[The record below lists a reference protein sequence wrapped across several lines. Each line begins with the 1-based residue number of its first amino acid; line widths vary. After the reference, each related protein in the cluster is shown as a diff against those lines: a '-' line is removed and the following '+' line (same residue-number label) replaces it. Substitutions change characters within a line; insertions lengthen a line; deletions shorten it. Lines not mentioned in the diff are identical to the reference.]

1 MFDMMKKTKD
11 IGKRNAAKKSTQKNT
26 GLTIQR
32 MPWHV
37 SNGFPDDRLN
47 IPNSNPDSPITGYRF
62 IGYSYSPQNDIETN
76 DFKNAVVSAAG
87 FIAELNPP
95 KPDELLTDGE
105 IGTYCNMQ
113 YGKSLNA
120 AVNSKSLFEE
130 ERELFSGSKSSAELE
145 YAQSYPVSDK
155 VNTLNEVRNVVKGI
169 KDSGVSDDD
178 KKAAAIQALA
188 GLIELSR
195 RIMTNL
201 RGLAAAGD
209 LNRII
214 EILGNEVVNLYKK
227 QSIESGRAK
236 RILNGINN
244 IDPFQ
249 IQVKTKYP
257 INPPQNEL
265 VLHYQFSR
273 ESYGYIVRV
282 EKDGNTFRMA
292 NARYGIDDNT
302 YYSSAHAACQ
312 GTVLDAA
319 KNTTSDPLGQGNP
332 AVIDAITKLG
342 GEGSRWQCVRD
353 HADTIKDSTIIYT
366 MKDDG
371 SGYMCITFEKL
382 WKSWKSLFNYDF
394 NIDNDRLKE
403 VLKIGGAE
411 ITQQANRPEGDC
423 IELG

>member
-47 IPNSNPDSPITGYRF
+47 IPNSNPDAPITGYRF

-95 KPDELLTDGE
+95 KPKELLSNNE
-105 IGTYCNMQ
+105 INDYRMAKYEN
-113 YGKSLNA
+113 LPDD
-120 AVNSKSLFEE
+120 AVNARIPFKEE
-130 ERELFSGSKSSAELE
+130 KELFSGLKSSDALG
-145 YAQSYPVSDK
+145 YAQSYPVSDS
-155 VNTLNEVRNVVKGI
+155 VNKINEVREVVKRI
-169 KDSGVSDDD
+169 KDSEDSGDV
-178 KKAAAIQALA
+178 KKAAAKQALD
-188 GLIELSR
+188 GLIGLPEETMVKLQEL
-195 RIMTNL
+195 L
-201 RGLAAAGD
+201 EKEKYD
-209 LNRII
+209 QII
-214 EILGNEVVNLYKK
+214 KTLGMKAVDFYKEEIPGSSTLV
-227 QSIESGRAK
+227 K
-236 RILNGINN
+236 RIRTIQN

-302 YYSSAHAACQ
+302 YY
-312 GTVLDAA
+312 
-319 KNTTSDPLGQGNP
+319 P
-332 AVIDAITKLG
+332 
-342 GEGSRWQCVRD
+342 
-353 HADTIKDSTIIYT
+353 
-366 MKDDG
+366 
-371 SGYMCITFEKL
+371 
-382 WKSWKSLFNYDF
+382 
-394 NIDNDRLKE
+394 
-403 VLKIGGAE
+403 
-411 ITQQANRPEGDC
+411 
-423 IELG
+423 

>member
-1 MFDMMKKTKD
+1 
-11 IGKRNAAKKSTQKNT
+11 
-26 GLTIQR
+26 
-32 MPWHV
+32 
-37 SNGFPDDRLN
+37 
-47 IPNSNPDSPITGYRF
+47 
-62 IGYSYSPQNDIETN
+62 
-76 DFKNAVVSAAG
+76 
-87 FIAELNPP
+87 
-95 KPDELLTDGE
+95 
-105 IGTYCNMQ
+105 
-113 YGKSLNA
+113 
-120 AVNSKSLFEE
+120 
-130 ERELFSGSKSSAELE
+130 
-145 YAQSYPVSDK
+145 
-155 VNTLNEVRNVVKGI
+155 
-169 KDSGVSDDD
+169 
-178 KKAAAIQALA
+178 
-188 GLIELSR
+188 
-195 RIMTNL
+195 MTNL

-214 EILGNEVVNLYKK
+214 EILENEVVNLYKK

-292 NARYGIDDNT
+292 NERYGIDDNT

-342 GEGSRWQCVRD
+342 GEGARWQCVRD